1 MGIFSQIVVYQLL
14 ALSQVGTQKESI
26 SPFLA
31 PDVIVVHAEVKSYSR
46 SRDPDTWSKGNK
58 VFVSNSCGYDTAV
71 LEVKNVLLG
80 TYPASEIAAHFSL
93 GEWCEGLWQES
104 IKEYVVYLRWNGST
118 WEAERDL
125 SSPVINL
132 NGGAW
137 IMEPGLLEILRHGL
151 APVTETLAVPA
162 KLKVALSR
170 ERLIQVGIEPDDGV
184 SWKEVVT
191 ESASRCETPNH
202 CWSSAPMFYGPA
214 ISLKALTSW
223 LSSNYAIKPIAEQ
236 ALRPN

>member
-1 MGIFSQIVVYQLL
+1 MGIISQIVVCQLL
-14 ALSQVGTQKESI
+14 ALSQVGTQEERI
-26 SPFLA
+26 SPFLT
-31 PDVIVVHAEVKSYSR
+31 PDIIVVLGEVKSYSR
-46 SRDPDTWSKGNK
+46 SRDPDTWSDGNI

-71 LEVKNVLLG
+71 LGVKSVLLG

-104 IKEYVVYLRWNGST
+104 IKEYVVYLRWNGSA

-125 SSPVINL
+125 SSPVITL
-132 NGGAW
+132 NERAW
-137 IMEPGLLEILRHGL
+137 IMEPALLEILRQL
-151 APVTETLAVPA
+151 SAPVTETLAVPA
-162 KLKVALSR
+162 KLKVAMSR
-170 ERLIQVGIEPDDGV
+170 ERLRQVGIEPDYGV
-184 SWKEVVT
+184 SWREVVT
-191 ESASRCETPNH
+191 ESASKCKIPNQ

-214 ISLKALTSW
+214 ISLDALTSW